1 MRQPFSPLSTMDLL
15 QKSKYSHLRNES
27 VSSLEEAVGAL
38 GTPASPVESLAG
50 TRSLPGSL
58 SSSSLSPMLPLG
70 ELSSESEDSPT
81 TLCSFFPKMANLKL
95 SNPANLLS
103 LRGSSAG
110 SLKDAGSSG
119 QPVLTGTLTPAP
131 GGTASPDS
139 VGPVTVCSQDMNKLS
154 CAKRTRVEGGQLGG
168 DEWTRHGSFV
178 NKPTRG
184 WLHPDDKVM
193 GPGVSYHVWVS
204 AGASLW
210 GGSGFWGGLQVC
222 LLRVEMNTA
231 VWALLGSVPSLLVG
245 CMGRWGSKTEPSPVL
260 TLLSSTVHGLRRSP
274 SVHEGFGFQ
283 HKDSGH
289 QVSPG
294 AVLGAW
300 GCQGG

>member
-1 MRQPFSPLSTMDLL
+1 MDLL

-103 LRGSSAG
+103 LRGSSTG
-110 SLKDAGSSG
+110 SLKEAGNPG
-119 QPVLTGTLTPAP
+119 QPVLTGTLPPAP
-131 GGTASPDS
+131 GGSSSPDS
-139 VGPVTVCSQDMNKLS
+139 VGPVPVCSQDMNKLS
-154 CAKRTRVEGGQLGG
+154 YGKRTRVEGGQLGG

-193 GPGVSYHVWVS
+193 GPGVSYQVRYMGCVEVLQS
-204 AGASLW
+204 MRALDFNTRTQVTREAIGLVCEAVPGAKGAVRRRKPCGRSLNSILGKSNLKFAGMPITLTISTSSLNLMASDCKQTL
-210 GGSGFWGGLQVC
+210 SPEFSSLGGLIVLSQV
-222 LLRVEMNTA
+222 
-231 VWALLGSVPSLLVG
+231 
-245 CMGRWGSKTEPSPVL
+245 
-260 TLLSSTVHGLRRSP
+260 
-274 SVHEGFGFQ
+274 
-283 HKDSGH
+283 
-289 QVSPG
+289 
-294 AVLGAW
+294 
-300 GCQGG
+300 